1 MKELFITSIYSNLYG
16 TDLGGRPGRS
26 HHYKW
31 SLLNILN
38 LGPSKVVCFT
48 SAEEID
54 ELKTWFYEEHRV
66 DPDLLEFRK
75 FDLRKSR
82 HYAKIQANKDID
94 HVKNGDRCHEIQY
107 NKFYWAKLI
116 KDRHDYDR
124 IYWIDAG
131 LSHGGL
137 FPVEYQLGDR
147 WESHFSITMFRQ
159 KILKRW
165 NELSKDK
172 VLIMA
177 KNNTSRYYWSQTLP
191 DQFYKEYNNDKHII
205 GGMFG
210 CTPKEYDKLA
220 VTFNKYLLKVLNK
233 SDELYHEEKIM
244 CCMYA
249 DDMDRYTTLD
259 FDDWYERPEWK
270 QYEPILFHHLFI

>member
-1 MKELFITSIYSNLYG
+1 MKELFITAIYSNLNG
-16 TDLGGRPGRS
+16 TDLGGRPSRS

-38 LGPSKVVCFT
+38 LKPSKVVCFT

-54 ELKTWFYEEHRV
+54 ELKSWFYDEHQV
-66 DPDLLEFRK
+66 DTDLLVFRE
-75 FDLRKSR
+75 FDLRKSK
-82 HYAKIQANKDID
+82 HYDNIQVNKDVEQ
-94 HVKNGDRCHEIQY
+94 VKSGDRCHEIQY
-107 NKFYWAKLI
+107 NKFFWAKLI
-116 KDRHDYDR
+116 EDRHDYDR

-137 FPVEYQLGDR
+137 FPVEYWLGVK
-147 WESHFSITMFRQ
+147 WESCFSIIMFKR
-159 KILKRW
+159 KILQRW
-165 NELSKDK
+165 NKQSKDK

-177 KNNTSRYYWSQTLP
+177 KNNTSRYYWSETLP
-191 DQFYKEYNNDKHII
+191 DQFYKEYNKDKHII

-210 CTPKEYDKLA
+210 CTPKKYDDLA
-220 VTFNKYLLKVLNK
+220 DTFEKYLVNALDK
-233 SDELYHEEKIM
+233 SEDLYHEEQIM
-244 CCMYA
+244 SCMYA
-249 DDMDRYTTLD
+249 NDMDRYNTLD

>member
-1 MKELFITSIYSNLYG
+1 MKELFITAIYSNLNG
-16 TDLGGRPGRS
+16 TDLGGRPSRS

-38 LGPSKVVCFT
+38 LKPSKVVCFT

-54 ELKTWFYEEHRV
+54 ELKSWFYDEHQV
-66 DPDLLEFRK
+66 DTDLLVFRE
-75 FDLRKSR
+75 FDLRKSK
-82 HYAKIQANKDID
+82 HYDKIQANKDID

-107 NKFYWAKLI
+107 NKFFWAKLI
-116 KDRHDYDR
+116 KDRHDYER

-137 FPVEYQLGDR
+137 FPVEYQLGDK
-147 WESHFSITMFRQ
+147 WESHFSITMFRRKVLQ
-159 KILKRW
+159 RW

-191 DQFYKEYNNDKHII
+191 DHYYTEYNNDKHII

-210 CTPKEYDKLA
+210 CTPKRYDELA
-220 VTFNKYLLKVLNK
+220 ATFEKYLVNALNK
-233 SDELYHEEKIM
+233 CENLYHEEQIM

-249 DDMDRYTTLD
+249 NDMDRYNTLD
-259 FDDWYERPEWK
+259 FDDWYERHEWK